1 MEHIQITSISPNELA
16 SIIAEEVGKK
26 IDMLNRFNSAN
37 KIDEPKEIMTRK
49 ETADLF
55 SISTVTVHDW
65 VNTGI
70 IKPYK
75 VGNRTYFKRS
85 ELMEAMK

>member
-1 MEHIQITSISPNELA
+1 MEQIQIISISPQELA
-16 SIIAEEVGKK
+16 SLIAQEVGKK

-37 KIDEPKEIMTRK
+37 QIDEPKEIMTRK